1 MAAGLAEKPHRESR
15 TICLPVSE
23 DEYRRIVDA
32 PEQFRRWI
40 ENARAEMPE
49 LFPEKISDGF
59 QLKDCRRSTKLGLKL
74 RRIELRDATSWSVR
88 PSFVMPGMIALTDD
102 VKHPLFLRKFG
113 VPFWALAMVFGRNH
127 MFWYRAECALGRF
140 SLVGTTVRKVGV
152 PDHLLA
158 DEHHSK
164 NAGEKQFLATT
175 VGAGCVLGASVASS
189 AGTEDLKSAYDVF
202 RQEATNVQP
211 EYTPKTVNTDG
222 WSGTQQA
229 WKSLFPMIII
239 LQCFLHAWLKIR
251 DRSKH
256 LGELFFETGQRVWD
270 IFRAPN
276 KRSCSQR
283 IRVLKGWAQTTLTGV
298 VQDKVLDLCRKQKL
312 WTLAFDHPDGHRTSN
327 MLDRLMRGM
336 NQYFEGGLHLH
347 GKAAASEQHCRA
359 WALLWNFAPWH
370 PAVTQA
376 HNGFQS
382 PAEQLNKHRYSKRSW
397 LEHLLVSASCNG
409 YRFPKP
415 HNP

>member
-1 MAAGLAEKPHRESR
+1 MAAGLAEKPHRECR

-23 DEYRRIVDA
+23 DEYRRIVDDSVL
-32 PEQFRRWI
+32 FRQWI
-40 ENARAEMPE
+40 ENTLAKSPE
-49 LFPEKISDGF
+49 LFPETISGGF
-59 QLKDCRRSTKLGLKL
+59 HLKDRRMSAKLDVIL
-74 RRIELRDATSWSVR
+74 RRIELCDATSWSIR
-88 PSFVMPGMIALTDD
+88 PSFVMPGMVARTGD
-102 VKHPLFLRKFG
+102 VEDGLFLRKFG
-113 VPFWALAMVFGRNH
+113 VPFWALARVLGKNH
-127 MFWYRAECALGRF
+127 MFWYRVECALGRF
-140 SLVGTTVRKVGV
+140 SLVGTTVRKADI
-152 PDHLLA
+152 PEHLLA

-175 VGAGCVLGASVASS
+175 VGAGCVLGASVAAS
-189 AGTEDLKSAYDVF
+189 AGTEDLTGAYDVF

-211 EYTPKTVNTDG
+211 AYAPRTVNTDG

-229 WKSLFPMIII
+229 WKSLFPLIII

-283 IRVLKGWAQTTLTGV
+283 IRSLKSWAGKNLTGV
-298 VQDKVLDLCRKQKL
+298 VQDKVLDLCRKRQL

-336 NQYFEGGLHLH
+336 NQYFAGGLYLH
-347 GKAAASEQHCRA
+347 GSPTASEQHCRA

-370 PAVTQA
+370 PAVTKA
-376 HNGFQS
+376 NHGFQS
-382 PAEQLNKHRYSKRSW
+382 PAERLNKHRYSERSW
-397 LEHLLVSASCNG
+397 LENLLVSASCNG
-409 YRFPKP
+409 YRFHNP